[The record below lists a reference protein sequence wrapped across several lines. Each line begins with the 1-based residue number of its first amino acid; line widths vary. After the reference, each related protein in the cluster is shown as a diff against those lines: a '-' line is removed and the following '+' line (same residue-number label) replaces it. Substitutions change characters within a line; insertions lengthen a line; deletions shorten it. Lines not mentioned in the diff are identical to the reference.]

1 MDAKLENLFLGIKH
15 MSDRFLQILPCQR
28 MFLFLLPGLIFVVI
42 CGGCAAIIK
51 EKRPEEIIKPILP
64 WDVKNYAVF
73 IKQNMQNM
81 NERYSTEY
89 ASYDFV
95 VDTDRGSTLIQN
107 LIEPEIALEIK
118 DRPWFDNMKDD
129 YKLYKIFKYVQNDY
143 IFFMEPD
150 KWSTVKE
157 TVKSKKGDCKSLSLL
172 LMSLLI
178 SAGIETHAAI
188 SNGHMWVNAFYDSR
202 WHVLE
207 IDNEPERNKIYSIP
221 GFYDNPLY
229 KIYSDH
235 TEKRVL
241 M

>member
-1 MDAKLENLFLGIKH
+1 MT
-15 MSDRFLQILPCQR
+15 DRFSQISAGGR
-28 MFLFLLPGLIFVVI
+28 IKKFLLLLIFVMI
-42 CGGCAAIIK
+42 FGGCAAIK
-51 EKRPEEIIKPILP
+51 EKPPEEIVTPALP
-64 WDVKNYAVF
+64 WDVENYAVF
-73 IKQNMQNM
+73 LKQNMKNM

-89 ASYDFV
+89 APYDFV

-118 DRPWFDNMKDD
+118 DRPWSDNIKDD

-150 KWSTVKE
+150 KWTTIKE
-157 TVKSKKGDCKSLSLL
+157 TIKRKKGDCKSLSLL

-207 IDNEPERNKIYSIP
+207 IDNDPERNKIYSIP

-229 KIYSDH
+229 KIYRDH
-235 TEKRVL
+235 TEKRKVL
-241 M
+241 AP

>member
-1 MDAKLENLFLGIKH
+1 MPDRLLLTSPDGKIK
-15 MSDRFLQILPCQR
+15 F
-28 MFLFLLPGLIFVVI
+28 FLLLSLIFVVV
-42 CGGCAAIIK
+42 CVGCVAIIK
-51 EKRPEEIIKPILP
+51 EKRHEEIVTTVLP

-73 IKQNMQNM
+73 IKQNMKNM

-107 LIEPEIALEIK
+107 LIKPEIALEIT
-118 DRPWFDNMKDD
+118 DRPWSDNMEDD

-143 IFFMEPD
+143 TFFMEPD
-150 KWSTVKE
+150 KWQTVKE
-157 TVKSKKGDCKSLSLL
+157 TAQSKKGDCKSLSLL

-178 SAGIETHAAI
+178 SAGIDTHAAI

-207 IDNEPERNKIYSIP
+207 IDNDPERNKIYSIP
-221 GFYDNPLY
+221 GFYDHPLY
-229 KIYSDH
+229 KIYPGH

-241 M
+241 I

>member
-1 MDAKLENLFLGIKH
+1 MGIKH
-15 MSDRFLQILPCQR
+15 MPDRFSQISPDAR
-28 MFLFLLPGLIFVVI
+28 MLFFLLLSLIFVVI
-42 CGGCAAIIK
+42 YGGCTSIIK
-51 EKRPEEIIKPILP
+51 EKRSEEIVTPALP
-64 WDVKNYAVF
+64 WDVENYAVF
-73 IKQNMQNM
+73 LKQNMKNM

-89 ASYDFV
+89 APYNFV

-118 DRPWFDNMKDD
+118 DRPWSDNIKDD

-143 IFFMEPD
+143 TFFMEPD
-150 KWSTVKE
+150 KWTTIKE

-178 SAGIETHAAI
+178 SAGIDTHAAI
-188 SNGHMWVNAFYDSR
+188 SNGHMWVNAFYNGR

-207 IDNEPERNKIYSIP
+207 IDNDPERNKIYSIP

-229 KIYSDH
+229 KIYPDH

-241 M
+241 I

>member
-1 MDAKLENLFLGIKH
+1 MK
-15 MSDRFLQILPCQR
+15 
-28 MFLFLLPGLIFVVI
+28 
-42 CGGCAAIIK
+42 
-51 EKRPEEIIKPILP
+51 
-64 WDVKNYAVF
+64 
-73 IKQNMQNM
+73 NM

-89 ASYDFV
+89 APYDFI
-95 VDTDRGSTLIQN
+95 VDTDMGSTVIQN

-118 DRPWFDNMKDD
+118 DRPWSDNMEDD

-143 IFFMEPD
+143 IFIMEPN

-157 TVKSKKGDCKSLSLL
+157 TVKSKKGDCKGLSLL

-178 SAGIETHAAI
+178 SAGIEAHASI
-188 SNGHMWVNAFYDSR
+188 SNGHMWVNAFYDKR

-207 IDNEPERNKIYSIP
+207 IDNDPERKKIYSIP
-221 GFYDNPLY
+221 GFYDHPLY

-241 M
+241 I

>member
-1 MDAKLENLFLGIKH
+1 MGIKH
-15 MSDRFLQILPCQR
+15 MSDRLSPISPGEKIKIFLQLSLIL
-28 MFLFLLPGLIFVVI
+28 VVI

-51 EKRPEEIIKPILP
+51 EKRPEEIVPSVLP

-73 IKQNMQNM
+73 IKQNMKNM

-89 ASYDFV
+89 APYDFV
-95 VDTDRGSTLIQN
+95 VDTDRGSALIQN
-107 LIEPEIALEIK
+107 MIEPEIALEIK
-118 DRPWFDNMKDD
+118 DRPWSDNMEND
-129 YKLYKIFKYVQNDY
+129 YKLYKIFKYVQNGY
-143 IFFMEPD
+143 MFFMEPD
-150 KWSTVKE
+150 KWLTVKE

-188 SNGHMWVNAFYDSR
+188 SNGHMWVNAFYDRR

-207 IDNEPERNKIYSIP
+207 IDNDPERNKIYSIP

-229 KIYSDH
+229 RIYPDH

-241 M
+241 I

>member
-1 MDAKLENLFLGIKH
+1 M
-15 MSDRFLQILPCQR
+15 LPCQKI
-28 MFLFLLPGLIFVVI
+28 LLLLLLSLIFFVA
-42 CGGCAAIIK
+42 CFGCAAIIK
-51 EKRPEEIIKPILP
+51 EKRPEEIVTPALP
-64 WDVKNYAVF
+64 WDVKNYALF
-73 IKQNMQNM
+73 LKQNMKNM
-81 NERYSTEY
+81 NERYSTQY
-89 ASYDFV
+89 APYDFV
-95 VDTDRGSTLIQN
+95 VDTDTGSTRIQN

-118 DRPWFDNMKDD
+118 DRPWTDNMEDD

-143 IFFMEPD
+143 IFFMEPN
-150 KWSTVKE
+150 KWLTVKE

-178 SAGIETHAAI
+178 SAGIDAHAAI

-207 IDNEPERNKIYSIP
+207 IDNDPERKKIYSIP

-229 KIYSDH
+229 KIYPDH

-241 M
+241 I

>member
-1 MDAKLENLFLGIKH
+1 MADRFSL
-15 MSDRFLQILPCQR
+15 MSDGGRVKI
-28 MFLFLLPGLIFVVI
+28 FLLLLIMVMIF
-42 CGGCAAIIK
+42 GGCAAIIK
-51 EKRPEEIIKPILP
+51 EKPPEEIVTPALP

-73 IKQNMQNM
+73 LKQNMKNM
-81 NERYSTEY
+81 NKRYSTEY
-89 ASYDFV
+89 APYDFV

-118 DRPWFDNMKDD
+118 GRPWSDSMEDD

-143 IFFMEPD
+143 IFFVEPD
-150 KWSTVKE
+150 KWPTVKG

-178 SAGIETHAAI
+178 SAGIDTHAAI

-207 IDNEPERNKIYSIP
+207 IDNDPERNKIYSIP

-229 KIYSDH
+229 KIYPDH
-235 TEKRVL
+235 TEKRKILVP
-241 M
+241 

>member
-1 MDAKLENLFLGIKH
+1 MANRFSQISAGGGIK
-15 MSDRFLQILPCQR
+15 F
-28 MFLFLLPGLIFVVI
+28 FLLLLIFAMI
-42 CGGCAAIIK
+42 FGGCAAIIK
-51 EKRPEEIIKPILP
+51 EKPPEEIVTPALP

-73 IKQNMQNM
+73 LKQNMKNM
-81 NERYSTEY
+81 NERYSTKY

-107 LIEPEIALEIK
+107 LIEPEIALKIK
-118 DRPWFDNMKDD
+118 DRPWSDSMEDD

-143 IFFMEPD
+143 TFFMEPD
-150 KWSTVKE
+150 KWPAVKE
-157 TVKSKKGDCKSLSLL
+157 TVKSKRGDCKSLSLL

-178 SAGIETHAAI
+178 SAEIDTHAAI

-207 IDNEPERNKIYSIP
+207 IDSDPERNKIYSIP

-229 KIYSDH
+229 RIYPGH
-235 TEKRVL
+235 TEKRRFWFL
-241 M
+241 NFFILIIND

>member
-1 MDAKLENLFLGIKH
+1 
-15 MSDRFLQILPCQR
+15 MSDRFLQMLPCQKI
-28 MFLFLLPGLIFVVI
+28 LLLLLLSLIFFVA
-42 CGGCAAIIK
+42 CFGCAAIIK
-51 EKRPEEIIKPILP
+51 EKRPEEIVTPALP
-64 WDVKNYAVF
+64 WDVKNYALF
-73 IKQNMQNM
+73 LKQNMKNM
-81 NERYSTEY
+81 NERYSTQY
-89 ASYDFV
+89 APYDFV
-95 VDTDRGSTLIQN
+95 VDTDTGSTRIQN

-118 DRPWFDNMKDD
+118 DRPWTDNMEDD

-150 KWSTVKE
+150 KWLTVKE

-172 LMSLLI
+172 LISLLI
-178 SAGIETHAAI
+178 SAGIDAHAAI

-207 IDNEPERNKIYSIP
+207 IDNDPERKKIYSIP

-229 KIYSDH
+229 KIYPDH

-241 M
+241 I

>member
-1 MDAKLENLFLGIKH
+1 MPY
-15 MSDRFLQILPCQR
+15 RFLHISSGGR
-28 MFLFLLPGLIFVVI
+28 IKTFLLPALIFVVT
-42 CGGCAAIIK
+42 CGGCVAIIK
-51 EKRPEEIIKPILP
+51 EKPPEEIIAPALP
-64 WDVKNYAVF
+64 WDVESYAVF
-73 IKQNMQNM
+73 LKQNMKNM

-89 ASYDFV
+89 APYDFV
-95 VDTDRGSTLIQN
+95 VDTDEGSTLIQD
-107 LIEPEIALEIK
+107 LIEPEIAVEIK
-118 DRPWFDNMKDD
+118 DRPWSDSMEDD

-143 IFFMEPD
+143 AFFMEPD
-150 KWSTVKE
+150 KWTAVKE

-207 IDNEPERNKIYSIP
+207 IDNDPERNKIYSIP

-229 KIYSDH
+229 KIYPNH

-241 M
+241 I

>member
-1 MDAKLENLFLGIKH
+1 MA
-15 MSDRFLQILPCQR
+15 DRFLQISPGGGVKI
-28 MFLFLLPGLIFVVI
+28 FLRLLILAMI

-51 EKRPEEIIKPILP
+51 EKPPEEIVTPALP

-73 IKQNMQNM
+73 LKQNMKNM
-81 NERYSTEY
+81 NEKYSTEY
-89 ASYDFV
+89 APYDFV

-118 DRPWFDNMKDD
+118 GRPWSDSMEDD

-143 IFFMEPD
+143 IFFMEPS
-150 KWSTVKE
+150 KWPTVKE

-178 SAGIETHAAI
+178 SAGIDTHAAI

-207 IDNEPERNKIYSIP
+207 IDNDPERNKIYSIP

-229 KIYSDH
+229 KIYPDH
-235 TEKRVL
+235 TEKRKVL
-241 M
+241 VP

>member
-1 MDAKLENLFLGIKH
+1 MLF
-15 MSDRFLQILPCQR
+15 
-28 MFLFLLPGLIFVVI
+28 FLLLLLIFVVI
-42 CGGCAAIIK
+42 YGGCAAIK
-51 EKRPEEIIKPILP
+51 EKPFEEIVTPALP
-64 WDVKNYAVF
+64 WDVENYAVF
-73 IKQNMQNM
+73 LKQNMKNM

-89 ASYDFV
+89 EPYDFV

-118 DRPWFDNMKDD
+118 DKPWYDNMEDD

-143 IFFMEPD
+143 AFLMEPD
-150 KWSTVKE
+150 KWPTVKE

-207 IDNEPERNKIYSIP
+207 IDNDPERNKIYSIP

-229 KIYSDH
+229 RIYSYY
-235 TEKRVL
+235 TEKRKVL
-241 M
+241 AP

>member
-1 MDAKLENLFLGIKH
+1 
-15 MSDRFLQILPCQR
+15 MSYRFLQILPCQR
-28 MFLFLLPGLIFVVI
+28 LFLFLLLSLIFVVI

-51 EKRPEEIIKPILP
+51 GKRPEEIVTPVLP
-64 WDVKNYAVF
+64 WDVENYAVF
-73 IKQNMQNM
+73 IKQNMKNM

-89 ASYDFV
+89 APYDFV
-95 VDTDRGSTLIQN
+95 VDTDGGSTLIQN

-118 DRPWFDNMKDD
+118 DRPWSDNTEDD

-150 KWSTVKE
+150 KWLTVKE

-188 SNGHMWVNAFYDSR
+188 SNGHMWVNAFYDNR

-207 IDNEPERNKIYSIP
+207 IDNDPERNKIYSIP
-221 GFYDNPLY
+221 GFYDHPLY
-229 KIYSDH
+229 KIYFDH

-241 M
+241 I

>member
-1 MDAKLENLFLGIKH
+1 MADRFSL
-15 MSDRFLQILPCQR
+15 MSDGGRVKI
-28 MFLFLLPGLIFVVI
+28 FLLLLIMVMI
-42 CGGCAAIIK
+42 LGGCAAIIK
-51 EKRPEEIIKPILP
+51 EKPPEEIVTPALP

-73 IKQNMQNM
+73 LKQNMKNM
-81 NERYSTEY
+81 NEKYSTEY
-89 ASYDFV
+89 APYDFV

-118 DRPWFDNMKDD
+118 GRPWSDSMEDD

-150 KWSTVKE
+150 KWPTVKG

-178 SAGIETHAAI
+178 SAGIDTHAAI

-207 IDNEPERNKIYSIP
+207 IDNDPERNKIYSIP

-229 KIYSDH
+229 KIYPDH
-235 TEKRVL
+235 TEKRKVL
-241 M
+241 VP